1 MIGALLRLRSSDSVL
16 PAKDVSQG
24 VLFDQGE
31 GTFGSNLEFDMI
43 WLCEGTFGSNL
54 EFDMI
59 WLCESTSALDRVV
72 DCDCVRDFE
81 LSSQNNSSSVL

>member
-43 WLCEGTFGSNL
+43 WLCEGTSALVRVCLIVIVLEILNYPHKIIQALSYKSNL
-54 EFDMI
+54 
-59 WLCESTSALDRVV
+59 L
-72 DCDCVRDFE
+72 
-81 LSSQNNSSSVL
+81 